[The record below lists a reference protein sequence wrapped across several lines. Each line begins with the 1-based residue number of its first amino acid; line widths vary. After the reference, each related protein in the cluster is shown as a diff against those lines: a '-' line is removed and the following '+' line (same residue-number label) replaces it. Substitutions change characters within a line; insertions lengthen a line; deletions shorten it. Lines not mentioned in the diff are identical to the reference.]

1 LNVRPLQV
9 LDDASVTRC
18 RPDKTICEVFMKV
31 TDWVRLLSIFLWAAA
46 NVSSGQVQAE
56 SQEQFICTSGAVKRV
71 VRIVNRHA
79 EKEPG
84 GCRVDYIK
92 DGKTNTVWSS
102 KSGYA
107 YCVAKAVSLVTK
119 LGQGNFSCK
128 PEAVQP
134 DEGEPPQQAPAPSDT
149 Q

>member
-1 LNVRPLQV
+1 
-9 LDDASVTRC
+9 
-18 RPDKTICEVFMKV
+18 MKS
-31 TDWVRLLSIFLWAAA
+31 TDWVRLLWIFSIFLLAAA
-46 NVSSGQVQAE
+46 KSTGQVQVE
-56 SQEQFICTSGAVKRV
+56 SDEQFICTSGPVKRV

-79 EKEPG
+79 EKELG

-92 DGKTNTVWSS
+92 DGKTKTVWSS

-134 DEGEPPQQAPAPSDT
+134 DEAETPQQAPAPGDK